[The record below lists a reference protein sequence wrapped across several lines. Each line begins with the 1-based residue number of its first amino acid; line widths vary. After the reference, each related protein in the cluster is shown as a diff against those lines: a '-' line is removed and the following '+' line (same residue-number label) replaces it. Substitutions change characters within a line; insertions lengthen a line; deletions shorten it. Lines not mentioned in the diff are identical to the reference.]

1 MSIDKPCHYVTTH
14 LIANI
19 AVVNPG
25 YLGEQ
30 LEQVE
35 QVGAI
40 PMVVPVVPDVP
51 DVPGDEHIFVYV
63 TNDLDT

>member
-40 PMVVPVVPDVP
+40 PRVVPVVPDVP
-51 DVPGDEHIFVYV
+51 EGEHIFVYV

>member
-14 LIANI
+14 LIAKD

-51 DVPGDEHIFVYV
+51 EGEHIFVYV

>member
-1 MSIDKPCHYVTTH
+1 VSIDKPCHYVTTH

-51 DVPGDEHIFVYV
+51 EGEHIFVYV

>member
-51 DVPGDEHIFVYV
+51 EGEHIFVYV

>member
-35 QVGAI
+35 QVRAI

-51 DVPGDEHIFVYV
+51 EGEHIFVYV

>member
-1 MSIDKPCHYVTTH
+1 MSIAKPCHYVTTH

-51 DVPGDEHIFVYV
+51 EGEHIFVYV